1 MYGGLKMSKENRKR
15 EYDRCLAEGVNM
27 DGSGLVEEFGAPS
40 EKEDQ
45 PEKVDAPKVKS
56 KKK

>member
-1 MYGGLKMSKENRKR
+1 MSKENRKR